1 MTVNK
6 KARRAARDLFLFCRA
21 NGAFDNERARQVART
36 LASSHRR
43 GALPV
48 LSHFHRLVRLDRERH
63 SARVES
69 AVPLGRSAQE
79 RIQSALVS
87 MYGPTLETS
96 FAQNAA
102 LIGGMR
108 ITVGSNVYE
117 DSVRRRLAA
126 LFARL

>member
-6 KARRAARDLFLFCRA
+6 KAQRAARHLFRFCRA
-21 NGAFDNERARQVART
+21 NGVLDDGRVRQVTRRIV
-36 LASSHRR
+36 SSR
-43 GALPV
+43 
-48 LSHFHRLVRLDRERH
+48 RLDRERH

-87 MYGPTLETS
+87 MYGSTLETS

-108 ITVGSNVYE
+108 IRVGSNVYD

-126 LFARL
+126 LIARL